1 MGCWGCTCRPG
12 SSDVWGTKKTG
23 MSLFQC
29 HRGGDTPGPRQGIP
43 IAVMHPRVVLGTRS
57 SLDAEALGKAFRKY
71 VLAVF
76 LHNHV

>member
-1 MGCWGCTCRPG
+1 
-12 SSDVWGTKKTG
+12 

-43 IAVMHPRVVLGTRS
+43 IAVMHLRVMLGTHS
-57 SLDAEALGKAFRKY
+57 SLNAEALGKAFRKY